1 MREDTPRR
9 RAAVAVV
16 AALVT
21 LASAAVAAGQP
32 AGDALAV
39 PAGIAAWQAAAAQVR
54 RGPAPAPEIGARGWG
69 AWKIRLFGE
78 VDVQAFS
85 ASHSFDAITGS
96 SAGLFYGGG
105 VDLSIGRRLLVV
117 ASVTHFQK
125 TGERAFVYNGE
136 AFPLGVPL
144 RLSVTP
150 ITASLAYRFA
160 GTRRL
165 RPYVGA
171 GVGVVLYRETSDYS
185 GPGEDV
191 STSGTAVQAIGG
203 VEIPIARRLSL
214 AVEGR
219 YQSVRGILG
228 DQGVSQAFGEKDLGG
243 ASLGVRLIVGK

>member
-9 RAAVAVV
+9 RAAVVVV
-16 AALVT
+16 AAMVT
-21 LASAAVAAGQP
+21 LASAAWAAGQP
-32 AGDALAV
+32 ADNPLAV
-39 PAGIAAWQAAAAQVR
+39 PAGVTAWDAAPSQVR
-54 RGPAPAPEIGARGWG
+54 RGPAPAPETGARGWG
-69 AWKIRLFGE
+69 AWKIRPFGE
-78 VDVQAFS
+78 LDLQAFS
-85 ASHSFDAITGS
+85 ASNSFDAVTGS
-96 SAGLFYGGG
+96 ATGVFYGGG
-105 VDLSIGRRLLVV
+105 VDLTIGRRLLVV
-117 ASVTHFQK
+117 ASVTRFEK

-171 GVGVVLYRETSDYS
+171 GVGVALYRETSDYS
-185 GPGEDV
+185 GTGEDV
-191 STSGTAVQAIGG
+191 STSGTAFQAIGG

-243 ASLGVRLIVGK
+243 ASVGVRLIVGK